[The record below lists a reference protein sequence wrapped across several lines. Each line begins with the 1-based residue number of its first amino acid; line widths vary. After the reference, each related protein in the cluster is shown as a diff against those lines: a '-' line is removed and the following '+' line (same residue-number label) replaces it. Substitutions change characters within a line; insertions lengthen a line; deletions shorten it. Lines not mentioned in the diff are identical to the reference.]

1 MARKAMGDMSTT
13 SESVKEGIAPNAGSA
28 DALVFFGATGDLAH
42 KKIFPA
48 LQALAKRGNLDIPVI
63 GVAKAGWTLDQ
74 LRARARDSVEHY
86 GGLDTDAFSR
96 LSRLMDYI
104 DGDYSDLATFQELRR
119 KLGNAKQPT
128 HYLAIPP
135 SLFGIVIDRLGESG
149 CAAGARIV
157 IEKPFGQDL
166 ATAKTLN
173 GMVHGVFREENVFR
187 IDHYL
192 GKTAVQNLLFF
203 RFANSFL
210 EPLWN
215 RQFVE
220 SVQITMAENFGVQ
233 GRGNFYDRTG
243 ALRDVVQN
251 HLLQVLTNIAM
262 EPPPGLDVE
271 MLRDEKAKVLKGIRP
286 LRPQDVVRGQVRGYR
301 DEPGVKADSQ
311 TETFV
316 ALRLEINS
324 WRWKGVPFYIRAGK
338 SLPVT
343 ATEVIVELRQPPA
356 VFMEVPLPAN
366 YFRFRVTPDLMIAV
380 GASVKKAGDLIEGQQ
395 VELVISQQ
403 SDPAEME
410 AYEELLHDAVQ
421 GNSGRFAR
429 QDYVE
434 EAWRIV
440 DPILEDA
447 APVYEYDPG
456 TWGPPQ
462 ANALIAPDGGWFDPT
477 L

>member
-1 MARKAMGDMSTT
+1 MSQI
-13 SESVKEGIAPNAGSA
+13 EA

-74 LRARARDSVEHY
+74 LKSRARDSVERY
-86 GGLDTDAFSR
+86 GGLDPDAFSR

-104 DGDYSDLATFQELRR
+104 DGDYTDPATFQELRR

-135 SLFGIVIDRLGESG
+135 SLFETVIHRLGESG
-149 CAAGARIV
+149 CAKGARIV
-157 IEKPFGQDL
+157 IEKPFGHDL

-173 GMVHGVFREENVFR
+173 GVVHGVFTEENVFR

-192 GKTAVQNLLFF
+192 GKNAVQNLLFF

-220 SVQITMAENFGVQ
+220 SVQITMAENFGVE

-286 LRPQDVVRGQVRGYR
+286 LRPRDVVRGQFRGYR

-343 ATEVIVELRQPPA
+343 ATEVIVKLRQPPA
-356 VFMEVPLPAN
+356 VFTEVPLPAN

-380 GASVKKAGDLIEGQQ
+380 GALVKKAGGQLEGQQ
-395 VELVISQQ
+395 VELVISEE
-403 SDPAEME
+403 SDPAEMG
-410 AYEELLHDAVQ
+410 AYEELLYDAVQ

-440 DPILEDA
+440 DPILGVA
-447 APVYEYDPG
+447 APVYEYEPG

-462 ANALIAPDGGWFDPT
+462 ASALIAPDGEWFDPT
-477 L
+477 SAR

>member
-1 MARKAMGDMSTT
+1 MSDMNTIA
-13 SESVKEGIAPNAGSA
+13 EPMKEGMAPDAPSA

-48 LQALAKRGNLDIPVI
+48 LQALAKRGKLDFPII

-74 LRARARDSVEHY
+74 LKSRAQDSVEHY
-86 GGLDTDAFSR
+86 GGLDPDAFSR
-96 LSRLMDYI
+96 LSRRMDYV
-104 DGDYSDLATFQELRR
+104 DGDYADPATFQELRR
-119 KLGNAKQPT
+119 KLGNAKQPL

-135 SLFGIVIDRLGESG
+135 SLFETVIHRLGESG
-149 CAAGARIV
+149 CAEGARII
-157 IEKPFGQDL
+157 IEKPFGQNL
-166 ATAKTLN
+166 ATAKKLN
-173 GMVHGVFREENVFR
+173 GVVHGVFREENVFR

-192 GKTAVQNLLFF
+192 GKNAVQNLLFF

-220 SVQITMAENFGVQ
+220 SVQITMAENFGVE

-262 EPPPGLDVE
+262 EPPPGADVE

-343 ATEVIVELRQPPA
+343 ATEVIVKLRQPPA
-356 VFMEVPLPAN
+356 VFTEVPLPAN

-380 GASVKKAGDLIEGQQ
+380 GALVKKAGGQLEGQP

-403 SDPAEME
+403 SDPAEMG
-410 AYEELLHDAVQ
+410 AYEELLYDAVQ

-440 DPILEDA
+440 DPILDNA
-447 APVYEYDPG
+447 APVYEYESG
-456 TWGPPQ
+456 AWGPPQ
-462 ANALIAPDGGWFDPT
+462 ASALIAPDGEWFDPPAPR
-477 L
+477 